1 MGQVFGKS
9 EHIDFNSEVE
19 LRHFNLLR
27 CVGKGAFGKVRIV
40 EHRESKKLYALKYIN
55 KVQCI
60 KIRAVQNI
68 IRERYILEEIEHPF
82 IVNLR
87 YAFQDDENMFMVID
101 LMMGGDL
108 RYHLDRLGGFT
119 EEMIRFF
126 ASEISCALNYLHQK
140 NILHRDLK
148 PDNILL
154 DTKGHSHITDFNIAT
169 KVDPNKLPRSQ
180 SGTLAYMAPEV
191 FKGKG
196 YSYSVDWWGLGV
208 ILYECLYG
216 KRPFKGQNNEQLTMS
231 ILSSQEIRFPSY
243 NSLTKFPVKVTQDC
257 IMFLK
262 GLLTKDPQQR
272 LGCHPGIGLDE
283 LWDHP
288 WLAGIDWDKLERKEY
303 VAPFIPDSERANFDA
318 TYDLEELLLEDNP
331 LVHKK
336 KKKKDKNDSKQ
347 KSHSNSLHTKH
358 SHKSKL
364 ETEIEY
370 IEKHFKVYDSSM
382 FDRCKEL
389 IEKEHLFRQLPPEV
403 QQIAS
408 QASTINP
415 NYNGKGPSGIVAAK
429 LREKKLQV
437 ILFQQHMELQRQMEQ
452 KQMEMNEEED
462 GNEKDVQSM
471 DDLQAYYK
479 KHIKNNPNT
488 SNGNI
493 SPKQI
498 SSSQSQPIMNYTQ
511 SLVRSNYTNPK
522 TSLNGKNPMHS
533 HSNSLN
539 SKNPM
544 NSHSNSLNGKNP
556 MNSHSNSLNGKNP
569 MSPMN
574 MNPMNPMNPMNTM
587 NPMNSLNNSISSHN
601 PGQNPLK
608 INTNEK
614 HTRPPRL
621 TQNSPPHYPTVLS
634 PVMNSPT
641 PNVIYNDNKKG
652 DSDTDIQDLSMNFK
666 SLSPESPSK
675 ITSPK
680 MVQSKHYYPRSP
692 NSEHLGSP
700 FNRGNKTPTLDLSL
714 NMTSDK
720 DNMPI
725 VPPPINGQELQDYSN
740 KGFFIDQP
748 NSPPLVDTPP
758 RTASVGV
765 LREIIPNPYIKKN
778 PR

>member
-40 EHRESKKLYALKYIN
+40 EHRDSKKLYALKYIN
-55 KVQCI
+55 KLQCI

-108 RYHLDRLGGFT
+108 RYHLDRLGGFS
-119 EEMIRFF
+119 EEMVRFF
-126 ASEISCALNYLHQK
+126 ASEISCALNYLHNK

-169 KVDPNKLPRSQ
+169 KIDPKKLPRSQ

-231 ILSSQEIRFPSY
+231 IISPQDIRFPTC
-243 NSLTKFPVKVTQDC
+243 NSLTKYPVKVSQDC

-262 GLLTKDPQQR
+262 GLLTKDPNQR
-272 LGCHPGIGLDE
+272 LGCRPGIELDE
-283 LWDHP
+283 LWEHP
-288 WLAGIDWDKLERKEY
+288 WLIGIDWDKLERKEY
-303 VAPFIPDSERANFDA
+303 VAPFIPDSDRANFDA

-336 KKKKDKNDSKQ
+336 KKKKEKNESKQ
-347 KSHSNSLHTKH
+347 KSHSTSVHSKH
-358 SHKSKL
+358 ANHKSKL
-364 ETEIEY
+364 ETEFEY
-370 IEKHFKVYDSSM
+370 IEKHFKIYDSSM

-389 IEKEHLFRQLPPEV
+389 IEKENLFSQLPPEI

-408 QASTINP
+408 QAAYVNT

-437 ILFQQHMELQRQMEQ
+437 ILFQQHVELQRQMEQ
-452 KQMEMNEEED
+452 KEIN
-462 GNEKDVQSM
+462 GNENMSDSNVSSNGSASNKEINNM
-471 DDLQAYYK
+471 NDLQAYYK
-479 KHIKNNPNT
+479 KHIKINPN
-488 SNGNI
+488 
-493 SPKQI
+493 
-498 SSSQSQPIMNYTQ
+498 
-511 SLVRSNYTNPK
+511 L
-522 TSLNGKNPMHS
+522 
-533 HSNSLN
+533 
-539 SKNPM
+539 
-544 NSHSNSLNGKNP
+544 
-556 MNSHSNSLNGKNP
+556 
-569 MSPMN
+569 
-574 MNPMNPMNPMNTM
+574 
-587 NPMNSLNNSISSHN
+587 
-601 PGQNPLK
+601 
-608 INTNEK
+608 INTN
-614 HTRPPRL
+614 TNAATL
-621 TQNSPPHYPTVLS
+621 
-634 PVMNSPT
+634 NSPT
-641 PNVIYNDNKKG
+641 P
-652 DSDTDIQDLSMNFK
+652 SQ
-666 SLSPESPSK
+666 SPSTPQGYTQTLAHSNYATSINTSESKNQSPTTNKQPYTASISPVMKSPILKKSSPPLKYNNQNNSELELQEITMALKNMNPDSPTKPSNPK
-675 ITSPK
+675 IISVPANATGQPVTKVYYNKSPK
-680 MVQSKHYYPRSP
+680 L
-692 NSEHLGSP
+692 NNGSP
-700 FNRGNKTPTLDLSL
+700 YNRYAIPSGSKTPTLEVPVYLS
-714 NMTSDK
+714 NPNEMDG
-720 DNMPI
+720 MPPL
-725 VPPPINGQELQDYSN
+725 VSQELQDINNPGYYLGRS
-740 KGFFIDQP
+740 

-765 LREIIPNPYIKKN
+765 LREIIPNPYLKKN

>member
-9 EHIDFNSEVE
+9 ENIDFNAEVE

-55 KVQCI
+55 KLQCI

-108 RYHLDRLGGFT
+108 RYHLDRLGGFS
-119 EEMIRFF
+119 EEMVRFF
-126 ASEISCALNYLHQK
+126 AAEISCAINYLHNK

-169 KVDPNKLPRSQ
+169 KIDPNKLPRSQ

-216 KRPFKGQNNEQLTMS
+216 KRPFKGQNNEQLTMNIMS
-231 ILSSQEIRFPSY
+231 PQEIRYPSV
-243 NSLTKFPVKVTQDC
+243 NSLTKHPVKVTQDC
-257 IMFLK
+257 LMFLK
-262 GLLTKDPQQR
+262 GLLIKDPIQR
-272 LGCHPGIGLDE
+272 LGCRPGVGLDE

-288 WLAGIDWDKLERKEY
+288 WLQGIDWDKLERKEY
-303 VAPFIPDSERANFDA
+303 VAPFIPDSDRANFDA

-336 KKKKDKNDSKQ
+336 KKKKEKKDDSKN
-347 KSHSNSLHTKH
+347 KSHTTSAHSKH
-358 SHKSKL
+358 SNHKSKL
-364 ETEIEY
+364 ETEFEY
-370 IEKHFKVYDSSM
+370 IEKHFKIYDSSM

-389 IEKEHLFRQLPPEV
+389 IEKENLFSQLPPEI

-408 QASTINP
+408 QAACVNT

-437 ILFQQHMELQRQMEQ
+437 ILFQQHMELQRQIEQQ
-452 KQMEMNEEED
+452 KQLEMNGENLSNLSGISNHSNGSS
-462 GNEKDVQSM
+462 GNINNNINNM
-471 DDLQAYYK
+471 NDLQAYYK
-479 KHIKNNPNT
+479 KHIKVNQT
-488 SNGNI
+488 LVNGSGD
-493 SPKQI
+493 SPTQL
-498 SSSQSQPIMNYTQ
+498 QAPQPPIMNYTQ
-511 SLVRSNYTNPK
+511 NLNHPNYANNMNNNNNNKPTVTIPSQSYTSSISPILKSPTSVKSAKSSMAQPQRSSPPLNYNNNNNNNNNNINNNNNNNNAGDNINARNRRLSDVQLEIDEISMAMKNLSPSTESPKSLNPK
-522 TSLNGKNPMHS
+522 IINVPPNTTGQPVSKIIYNKSPKLGSDPANYGKTSPYNRYS
-533 HSNSLN
+533 
-539 SKNPM
+539 
-544 NSHSNSLNGKNP
+544 
-556 MNSHSNSLNGKNP
+556 
-569 MSPMN
+569 
-574 MNPMNPMNPMNTM
+574 
-587 NPMNSLNNSISSHN
+587 
-601 PGQNPLK
+601 
-608 INTNEK
+608 
-614 HTRPPRL
+614 
-621 TQNSPPHYPTVLS
+621 
-634 PVMNSPT
+634 SPT
-641 PNVIYNDNKKG
+641 QKG
-652 DSDTDIQDLSMNFK
+652 S
-666 SLSPESPSK
+666 
-675 ITSPK
+675 
-680 MVQSKHYYPRSP
+680 
-692 NSEHLGSP
+692 
-700 FNRGNKTPTLDLSL
+700 KTPTLDLPMFVQNNNEL
-714 NMTSDK
+714 DG
-720 DNMPI
+720 MP
-725 VPPPINGQELQDYSN
+725 VLPPTVNGQEYVSQGYYLGRS
-740 KGFFIDQP
+740 

-765 LREIIPNPYIKKN
+765 LREIIPNPYLKKN

>member
-108 RYHLDRLGGFT
+108 RYHLYRLGGFS

-288 WLAGIDWDKLERKEY
+288 WLSGIDWDKLERKEY

-347 KSHSNSLHTKH
+347 KSHSNSVHTKH

-389 IEKEHLFRQLPPEV
+389 IEKEHLFSQLPPEV

-408 QASTINP
+408 QASAINP

-452 KQMEMNEEED
+452 KQLEMNEEGD
-462 GNEKDVQSM
+462 GNDKDIQSM
-471 DDLQAYYK
+471 DDLQVYYK
-479 KHIKNNPNT
+479 KHINPNT

-493 SPKQI
+493 TPPQS

-522 TSLNGKNPMHS
+522 AGMNTHSNSMNGKNNHSNSLNGKNNHSNSLNGKNP
-533 HSNSLN
+533 
-539 SKNPM
+539 KNT
-544 NSHSNSLNGKNP
+544 HSNSLNGKNP
-556 MNSHSNSLNGKNP
+556 MNVMNPMMNTHNNSLN
-569 MSPMN
+569 
-574 MNPMNPMNPMNTM
+574 
-587 NPMNSLNNSISSHN
+587 SHN
-601 PGQNPLK
+601 PLNNQNPLK

-621 TQNSPPHYPTVLS
+621 TQNSPPHYATALS

-641 PNVIYNDNKKG
+641 PNVIYNENKKVE
-652 DSDTDIQDLSMNFK
+652 SDAEIQELAMNFK
-666 SLSPESPSK
+666 ALSPDSPSK

-680 MVQSKHYYPRSP
+680 LVQSKAYYPRSP
-692 NSEHLGSP
+692 NSDHLGSP

-714 NMTSDK
+714 NITSDK
-720 DNMPI
+720 DNNMPI
-725 VPPPINGQELQDYSN
+725 VPPNNGQELQDYGN
-740 KGFFIDQP
+740 KGFFIEQP